1 MQDADLATHLA
12 PDIAETKALVEEK
25 IGGAPPLLVRQVSVD
40 SLQSRGDRAP
50 PRSMVRLE
58 SLNSSASTSAMAAS
72 NNKEAISSRVTDDMV
87 SPLERSYN
95 GGKNK
100 PTRGSKNKDARR
112 QEASPAG
119 GIPATARSF
128 VDSSQH
134 STSSDFGFFDLSQHD
149 FSSHGW
155 RGAAPA
161 AATAAATAAAAAA
174 AAKPPAQRKL
184 SKIMYNASQLA
195 NEAIFV

>member
-1 MQDADLATHLA
+1 
-12 PDIAETKALVEEK
+12 
-25 IGGAPPLLVRQVSVD
+25 
-40 SLQSRGDRAP
+40 
-50 PRSMVRLE
+50 
-58 SLNSSASTSAMAAS
+58 
-72 NNKEAISSRVTDDMV
+72 MV

-95 GGKNK
+95 SGKNK
-100 PTRGSKNKDARR
+100 PTRGSKKKDARP

-149 FSSHGW
+149 FSSHSW
-155 RGAAPA
+155 RGAAPTVA
-161 AATAAATAAAAAA
+161 PAAATAAAAAA
-174 AAKPPAQRKL
+174 AAAKPPARRKL